1 MSWPLLN
8 GVLMFVRN
16 AGRATESGR
25 VNSGVNLLEH
35 VEDALADL
43 REAGEPVDQ
52 RGPLPYDP
60 QSTHTRYIRYSGP
73 RRRRTDSARGNHS
86 RQ

>member
-1 MSWPLLN
+1 
-8 GVLMFVRN
+8 
-16 AGRATESGR
+16 
-25 VNSGVNLLEH
+25 
-35 VEDALADL
+35 LADL